1 MLPIIGITCGLKIS
15 NVISNRIY
23 RENSVGFDYV
33 RAIEHAGGVPVVLPI
48 IENQDCISGFIDM
61 IDGLLLS
68 GGGDIE
74 PSLFDEEPNPS
85 LGSIDPLR
93 DWVEMELTAAALQQ
107 NLPILAIC
115 RGIQVL
121 NVAAGGTLYQD
132 ISQHAKTL
140 VKHRQSA
147 PGWHASHTINI
158 EPETILFK
166 IFGSQTGRV
175 NSYHHQAVREPAE
188 GFIVSARSTDMI
200 IEAIESQKRKFVL
213 GVQFHPE
220 MMWERHQEAAS
231 IFSTFVK
238 WCM

>member
-1 MLPIIGITCGLKIS
+1 MLPIIGITCGLTIS
-15 NVISNRIY
+15 GVTSGRVY
-23 RENSVGFDYV
+23 GENSVGFDYI

-48 IENQDCISGFIDM
+48 IESQDCILSFMDM

-74 PSLFDEEPNPS
+74 PSLFNEEPNPN

-93 DWVEMELTAAALQQ
+93 DWVEMELTAEALEK
-107 NLPILAIC
+107 NLPTLAIC

-132 ISQHAKTL
+132 ISQHSKTVL
-140 VKHRQSA
+140 KHRQSA

-158 EPETILFK
+158 EPDTILFN

-188 GFIVSARSTDMI
+188 GFIISARSTDMI
-200 IEAIESQKRKFVL
+200 IEAMESQKHKFVL

-220 MMWERHQEAAS
+220 MMWERHQEAAK
-231 IFSTFVK
+231 IFSAFVK
-238 WCM
+238 SCM

>member
-1 MLPIIGITCGLKIS
+1 MRPIIGITCGLKINS
-15 NVISNRIY
+15 VTNGRVYS
-23 RENSVGFDYV
+23 ENSVGFDYV
-33 RAIEHAGGVPVVLPI
+33 RAIEHAGGVPIALPI
-48 IENQDCISGFIDM
+48 IENQDCISSFIDM

-74 PSLFDEEPNPS
+74 PSLFNEEPIPN
-85 LGSIDPLR
+85 LGSIDPMR
-93 DWVEMELTAAALQQ
+93 DWVEMSLTAIALEK

-132 ISQHAKTL
+132 ISQHSKTIL
-140 VKHRQSA
+140 KHRQSA
-147 PGWHASHTINI
+147 PGWHASHTIDV
-158 EPETILFK
+158 EPDTLLFK

-175 NSYHHQAVREPAE
+175 NSYHHQAVRAPAE

-200 IEAIESQKRKFVL
+200 IEAVESQKHNFVL

-220 MMWERHQEAAS
+220 MMWERHQEAAN
-231 IFSTFVK
+231 IFAAFVK
-238 WCM
+238 SCM

>member
-1 MLPIIGITCGLKIS
+1 MRPIIGITCGLKIS
-15 NVISNRIY
+15 NVISGRVY
-23 RENSVGFDYV
+23 GENSVGFDYV
-33 RAIEHAGGVPVVLPI
+33 RAIEHASGVPVVLPI

-74 PSLFDEEPNPS
+74 PSLFNEEPIPN

-93 DWVEMELTAAALQQ
+93 DWVEMRLTEEALEKH
-107 NLPILAIC
+107 LPILAIC

-132 ISQHAKTL
+132 ISQHSTTVL
-140 VKHRQSA
+140 KHRQSA
-147 PGWHASHTINI
+147 PGWHASHTINV
-158 EPETILFK
+158 EPDTLLFK
-166 IFGSQTGRV
+166 MFGSQTGRV

-188 GFIVSARSTDMI
+188 GFIVSAHSTDTI
-200 IEAIESQKRKFVL
+200 IEAIESQKHKFVL

-220 MMWERHQEAAS
+220 MMWERHQEAAN
-231 IFSTFVK
+231 IFSAFVK
-238 WCM
+238 ACM